1 MPASE
6 NIKNTNS
13 IGQSQKYNTFG
24 PLDRNKKMR
33 VGLKNNTFDWLK
45 QNHIEQPQSFDGS
58 RVFATGGSDGL
69 DGFTFEDTMKAIN
82 LARGKSNRRRNA
94 GLTGVESFSIAE
106 LDPTNPDNWER
117 SVRFTEEVLEKF
129 QEKYAQKYN
138 NGKPVHFIYSTVA
151 HIDGKNHNIHNH
163 WVMDKIDTLSG
174 KTMKTKWGDTV
185 NLIRESTD
193 EVAQEK
199 QWANRMKVIEK
210 PKTLLPLSDNER
222 KMTKLGKYVRNNE
235 YRLALDKAMANP
247 DNHSFGDIVEEINKG
262 GRFNIKIR
270 GQKTASITFAK
281 GIDDLGEAVKRPKR
295 LNGLSGR
302 SGEYDIATIK
312 QQMKL
317 PASQRDASKRLK
329 EWRDTY
335 EKYPRINESIT
346 TIQQASRTIQSAS
359 QKIPETGREL
369 SESLETI
376 QGRNRDSGI
385 SRLHS
390 SLSNGARTRTAPTTT
405 ADLSEEMKHHIDES
419 RKKHNEIQSDIA
431 HRQGKKIAKD
441 IDAKKQQAL
450 QEFLRQN
457 GLDR

>member
-24 PLDRNKKMR
+24 PLDKDKKMR
-33 VGLKNNTFDWLK
+33 VGLKNDTTDWLK
-45 QNHIEQPQSFDGS
+45 KNHIQQPQLFNGS

-69 DGFTFEDTMKAIN
+69 DGFTFEETMKAVN
-82 LARGKSNRRRNA
+82 LGRGKSNKRRNA

-106 LDPTNPDNWER
+106 LDPTDPDNWER
-117 SVRFTEEVLEKF
+117 SVEFTKEVLEKF

-138 NGKPVHFIYSTVA
+138 DGKPVHFMYSTVA

-163 WVMDKIDTLSG
+163 WVMDKIDTISG

-199 QWANRMKVIEK
+199 QWADRMKVIAK

-235 YRLALDKAMANP
+235 YRLALDRAMANP
-247 DNHSFGDIVEEINKG
+247 DNHSFDDVVQEINKD
-262 GRFNIKIR
+262 GRFNIKVR
-270 GQKTASITFAK
+270 GQKTASITFVN
-281 GIDDLGEAVKRPKR
+281 GVDDIGEPVKRPKR

-302 SGEYDIATIK
+302 GGEYDIATIK
-312 QQMKL
+312 RQMKL
-317 PASQRDASKRLK
+317 PASQRDANKRLK
-329 EWRDTY
+329 EWRETY
-335 EKYPRINESIT
+335 ERYPRINESIAK
-346 TIQQASRTIQSAS
+346 IQQSSQSIRGAERE
-359 QKIPETGREL
+359 IP
-369 SESLETI
+369 ESLELVEKKR
-376 QGRNRDSGI
+376 RN
-385 SRLHS
+385 S
-390 SLSNGARTRTAPTTT
+390 SLSRLRTPVSRRTRTRTVPTNTGE
-405 ADLSEEMKHHIDES
+405 LSDEVKHRIDKS
-419 RKKHNEIQSDIA
+419 KKKHNEIEADKA
-431 HRQGKKIAKD
+431 HRQGKKIAND
-441 IDAKKQQAL
+441 IDVKKQQAL
-450 QEFLRQN
+450 QEFLRRN